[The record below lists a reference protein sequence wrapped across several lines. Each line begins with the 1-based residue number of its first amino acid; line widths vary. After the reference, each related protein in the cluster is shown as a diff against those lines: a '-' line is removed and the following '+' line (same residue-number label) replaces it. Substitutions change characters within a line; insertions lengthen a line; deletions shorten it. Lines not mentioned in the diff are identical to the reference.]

1 MGPHGCPWIPMGGVP
16 HGAPHG
22 GRPPRGP
29 IAPPRPMPAFSPPR
43 ARARFLTSEVR
54 RATGPP
60 PRTAEPPPSNQCAKR
75 GGGRMDKASAYRNC
89 LWKAAGSNPSG
100 VVFAT
105 PSNSSIFAPA
115 RARPCGACFLSA
127 PWGRPYGDPRMPMG
141 GAHGGP
147 MGPHGAAPMGA
158 HGFPWGVWGR
168 TGSHRTAAMG
178 AQGFP

>member
-1 MGPHGCPWIPMGGVP
+1 MGLHGCPWIPMGGVP

-105 PSNSSIFAPA
+105 PPNSCIFAPA
-115 RARPCGACFLSA
+115 RARPCARVFSKRPKGAPL
-127 PWGRPYGDPRMPMG
+127 WGPTD
-141 GAHGGP
+141 AHGGRPWGTHGSPWGGSYGRPWVP
-147 MGPHGAAPMGA
+147 MGRMGT
-158 HGFPWGVWGR
+158 HGFP
-168 TGSHRTAAMG
+168 
-178 AQGFP
+178 

>member
-89 LWKAAGSNPSG
+89 SWKAAGSNPSG

-105 PSNSSIFAPA
+105 PPNSCIFAPA
-115 RARPCGACFLSA
+115 RARPCARAFSK
-127 PWGRPYGDPRMPMG
+127 RPMG
-141 GAHGGP
+141 ALLWGPTDAHGGRPWGTHGSPWGGSYGRPWVP
-147 MGPHGAAPMGA
+147 MGRMGT
-158 HGFPWGVWGR
+158 HGFP
-168 TGSHRTAAMG
+168 
-178 AQGFP
+178 

>member
-105 PSNSSIFAPA
+105 PPNSCIFAPA
-115 RARPCGACFLSA
+115 RARPCARAFSKRPMEA
-127 PWGRPYGDPRMPMG
+127 PLWGPTD
-141 GAHGGP
+141 AHGGRPWGTHWGGSYGRPWVP
-147 MGPHGAAPMGA
+147 MGRMGT
-158 HGFPWGVWGR
+158 HGFP
-168 TGSHRTAAMG
+168 
-178 AQGFP
+178 